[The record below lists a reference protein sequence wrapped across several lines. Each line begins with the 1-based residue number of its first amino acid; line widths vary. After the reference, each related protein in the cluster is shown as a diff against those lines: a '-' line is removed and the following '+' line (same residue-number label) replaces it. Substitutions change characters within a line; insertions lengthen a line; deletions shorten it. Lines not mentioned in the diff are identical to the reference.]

1 MLDSG
6 ASTIFL
12 NSAFVKRHSVKV
24 STLPKSI
31 LLRNADGS
39 PNAIGYITHE
49 ARLRMRIGEHEEEVI
64 AAVADTGEDDL
75 IIGVDWLRH
84 HNPEINWATGHVHFS
99 CCPNSCQGEKIVPAS
114 AQSVKKVANE
124 RKRRQEGSKVASM
137 RLSIAEIEESPEE
150 QGNQQEEE
158 YGLSTR

>member
-39 PNAIGYITHE
+39 PNAIGHITHE
-49 ARLRMRIGEHEEEVI
+49 ARLRMRVGEHEEEIV
-64 AAVADTGEDDL
+64 AAVADTGEVESGL
-75 IIGVDWLRH
+75 V
-84 HNPEINWATGHVHFS
+84 
-99 CCPNSCQGEKIVPAS
+99 EKPDTLKS
-114 AQSVKKVANE
+114 
-124 RKRRQEGSKVASM
+124 
-137 RLSIAEIEESPEE
+137 
-150 QGNQQEEE
+150 
-158 YGLSTR
+158 